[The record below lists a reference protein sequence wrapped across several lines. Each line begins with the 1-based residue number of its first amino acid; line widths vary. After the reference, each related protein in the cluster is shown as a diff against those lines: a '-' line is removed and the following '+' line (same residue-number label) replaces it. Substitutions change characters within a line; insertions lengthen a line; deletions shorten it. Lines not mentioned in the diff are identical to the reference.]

1 MNLIKGAGV
10 VRLACGGLTFGRMKI
25 TDGVGKLTGI
35 SNVRDVLGHY
45 ANADAH
51 AGAEKSAAAFA
62 AWRSGGDWP
71 HATVGKP
78 RRPG

>member
-1 MNLIKGAGV
+1 MRRSK
-10 VRLACGGLTFGRMKI
+10 MK
-25 TDGVGKLTGI
+25 TTAGVGKFTGI
-35 SNVRDVLGHY
+35 GSVRDLLGHY
-45 ANADAH
+45 ANAETH

-62 AWRSGGDWP
+62 AWLSGRDWP